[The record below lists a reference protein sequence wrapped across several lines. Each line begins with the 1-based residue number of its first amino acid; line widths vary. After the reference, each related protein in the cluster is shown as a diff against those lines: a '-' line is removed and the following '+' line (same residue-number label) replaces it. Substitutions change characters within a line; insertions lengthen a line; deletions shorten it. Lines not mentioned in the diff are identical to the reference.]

1 MIQVYSPEN
10 ENYDMNGDAVIE
22 AESCEIEFEMNS
34 AWELELTAPSEKIK
48 RYSYMKQ

>member
-34 AWELELTAPSEKIK
+34 AW
-48 RYSYMKQ
+48 